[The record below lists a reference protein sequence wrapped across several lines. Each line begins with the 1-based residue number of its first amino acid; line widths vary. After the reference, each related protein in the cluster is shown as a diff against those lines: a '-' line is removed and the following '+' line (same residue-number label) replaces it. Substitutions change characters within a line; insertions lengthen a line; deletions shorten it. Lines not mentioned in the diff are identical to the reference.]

1 MAIRSDQLTRLLPM
15 ATLLISLSPGAWAEE
30 GDDALPPPP
39 QAPEA
44 DAAAVFHLSLVFNQW
59 DSGQVVPVT
68 QRSGQFY
75 VASAD
80 LQRAGL
86 PGDRLPHGDV
96 NVSALPLVKTTYDS
110 AGQRLLLNVPS
121 DWLPNQAYALGTRDP
136 RVQPLGGT
144 GALFNYDIYASNTQ
158 NGGSQASAWHE
169 LRMFS
174 GSYSLSSTGI
184 FRENFSGSG
193 SGGNE
198 GYRRYDT
205 TLTGTDE
212 NDVVSWSAGDV
223 VSDALSWSSSVR
235 IGGVSFGRDFS
246 LRPDLI
252 TYPLPAFSGEAAV
265 PSTVD
270 VFINGYRT
278 GSTQLQ
284 PGPFTLTNM
293 PYVNGSG
300 DAVLV
305 TTDALG
311 RQVSTTLPF
320 YVASE
325 LLKPGLSDG
334 AITLGSLRRDYGVEN
349 FSYGPA
355 VASGSYRYGV
365 NEYWTLESHAEG
377 AQSLALGGLG
387 TLVKLGSLGVVN
399 GAYSRSEMRGAGG
412 QQVNWGYQYNT
423 SWFNVGTQHS
433 HRDRGFGNLAL
444 YDSPDLYDDNHQPIA
459 SLSRSTDQYSLS
471 FNMGRYGN
479 VGAAWIDVRSF
490 DDEKTRLLNLSW
502 SKNLWGNSSF
512 YLAASHDPDA
522 SGWSVALSLQVPFGT
537 QDNVALSVEN
547 TPDAGSTQRV
557 NYSHAMPSEGGFSW
571 NMAYAHQS
579 RDDDYQQATLGWR
592 NNKVE
597 LQGGAYGQ
605 RDSYTQWGEM
615 TGSLV
620 MMDNAV
626 FAANRINDAFV
637 VVSTDGHRDVTV
649 NYENQPMGVTDDK
662 GYLLI
667 GGVSSY
673 YPASY
678 SINTLNLPADTALK
692 QTERRIALKRHSG
705 YLLDFPME
713 QQRVAS
719 VILHD
724 EAGRPLPVSS
734 QVYRALQTP
743 VPVGYDGIA
752 YLENLSDV
760 NALTVTTPEGRLCK
774 TTLTLG
780 KTRDHRLNTYGP
792 LVCRW
797 ERGNG

>member
-1 MAIRSDQLTRLLPM
+1 MAVRPGQLTRLLPM
-15 ATLLISLSPGAWAEE
+15 AMLLSSLSFGAYADD
-30 GDDALPPPP
+30 GDDALPPPR
-39 QAPEA
+39 APEA

-68 QRSGQFY
+68 RRNGQFFI
-75 VASAD
+75 ASAD

-86 PGDRLPHGDV
+86 PADKLPQGEV
-96 NVSALPLVKTTYDS
+96 NLSTMPQVQVDYDS
-110 AGQRLLLNVPS
+110 AGQRLLLRVPN
-121 DWLPNQAYALGTRDP
+121 DWLPAQAYTLGSRDP
-136 RVQPLGGT
+136 RVAALSGT
-144 GALFNYDIYASNTQ
+144 GALFNYDIYTSRMQ
-158 NGGSQASAWHE
+158 DGGSQASAWHE
-169 LRMFS
+169 ARVFS

-184 FRENFSGSG
+184 YREDISGYSHTG
-193 SGGNE
+193 E

-205 TLTGTDE
+205 TLTGSDE
-212 NDVVSWSAGDV
+212 NEVLSGSVGDV
-223 VSDALSWSSSVR
+223 ISDALSWSSSVR
-235 IGGVSFGRDFS
+235 VGGVSFGRDFS

-284 PGPFTLTNM
+284 PGPFTLTNL

-311 RQVSTTLPF
+311 RRVSTTLPF

-334 AITLGSLRRDYGVEN
+334 AITLGFLRRDYGVKN

-355 VASGSYRYGV
+355 VASASWRYGI
-365 NEYWTLESHAEG
+365 NDAWTIESHAEG

-387 TLVKLGSLGVVN
+387 TLVKAGSLGIVN
-399 GAYSRSEMRGAGG
+399 GAWSHSEMRGRAG
-412 QQVNWGYQYNT
+412 QQLNWGYQYN
-423 SWFNVGTQHS
+423 SGWFSIATQHS

-444 YDSPDLYDDNHQPIA
+444 YDSPDLYDDSRQPVA

-471 FNMGRYGN
+471 FNMGPYGN
-479 VGAAWIDVRSF
+479 AGASWIDVRSF
-490 DDEKTRLLNLSW
+490 DNEKTRLLNLSW

-512 YLAASHDPDA
+512 YLAVSHDPA
-522 SGWSVALSLQVPFGT
+522 GSGWASALSLQVPFGVR
-537 QDNVALSVEN
+537 DSVAVSVEN
-547 TPDAGSTQRV
+547 TPDAGNTQRV
-557 NYSHAMPSEGGFSW
+557 NYSHAMPADGGFSW
-571 NMAYAHQS
+571 NMAYAQQS
-579 RDDDYQQATLGWR
+579 RQADYQQATLGWR

-605 RDSYTQWGEM
+605 RGGYTQWGEM

-620 MMDNAV
+620 MMDNAL

-637 VVSTDGHRDVTV
+637 VVSTDGRSNVTV
-649 NYENQPMGVTDDK
+649 NYENQPMGTTDEQ

-667 GGVSSY
+667 SGVSSY

-678 SINTLNLPADTALK
+678 SIDTLNLPADAALQ
-692 QTERRIALKRHSG
+692 QTERRIALRRRAG
-705 YLLDFPME
+705 YLLSFPIE
-713 QQRVAS
+713 QQRAAS

-724 EAGRPLPVSS
+724 EAGRSLPVAS
-734 QVYRALQTP
+734 QVYRSLQTP

-760 NALTVTTPEGRLCK
+760 NPLTVTTPEGRRCQ
-774 TTLTLG
+774 TTLIMA
-780 KTRDHRLNTYGP
+780 KKADHKLHTYGP
-792 LVCRW
+792 LICRW
-797 ERGNG
+797 EGRNG

>member
-1 MAIRSDQLTRLLPM
+1 MAILLF
-15 ATLLISLSPGAWAEE
+15 SLSPGASADD
-30 GDDALPPPP
+30 GDDVLPPPP
-39 QAPEA
+39 RAQES
-44 DAAAVFHLSLVFNQW
+44 DAATVFHLSLVFNQW
-59 DSGQVVPVT
+59 DSDQVVPVT
-68 QRSGQFY
+68 ERDGQYF

-86 PGDRLPHGDV
+86 PADKLPVGEV
-96 NVSALPLVKTTYDS
+96 NVSSLASVRSSYDS
-110 AGQRLLLNVPS
+110 TGQRLLLTVPN
-121 DWLPNQAYALGTRDP
+121 DWLPEQALVLGKRDSRVKALS
-136 RVQPLGGT
+136 GT
-144 GALFNYDIYASNTQ
+144 GALLNYDVYASNTQ
-158 NGGSQASAWHE
+158 NSGSQATAWHE
-169 LRMFS
+169 LRIFS
-174 GSYSLSSTGI
+174 GSYSLSSTGT
-184 FRENFSGSG
+184 FRQAFSGYG
-193 SGGNE
+193 SEND

-212 NDVVSWSAGDV
+212 DDVLSWSAGDV

-235 IGGVSFGRDFS
+235 MGGVSFGRDFT

-278 GSTQLQ
+278 GSTDLQ
-284 PGPFTLTNM
+284 PGPFTLTNL

-334 AITLGSLRRDYGVEN
+334 AITLGSLRRDYGLEN

-355 VASGSYRYGV
+355 AASGSYRYGISDF
-365 NEYWTLESHAEG
+365 WTMESHAEG
-377 AQSLALGGLG
+377 AESLALGGLG
-387 TLVKLGSLGVVN
+387 TLVKLGSFGVVN
-399 GAYSRSEMRGAGG
+399 GAYSRSEMRGKGG
-412 QQVNWGYQYNT
+412 QQINWGYQYNT
-423 SWFNVGTQHS
+423 DWFNIGTQHS
-433 HRDRGFGNLAL
+433 HRDRTFGNLAL
-444 YDSPDLYDDNHQPIA
+444 YDSPDLYDDDHQPIA

-471 FNMGRYGN
+471 FNMGDYGN
-479 VGAAWIDVRSF
+479 IGAAWIDVRSF
-490 DDEKTRLLNLSW
+490 DDEKTQLLNLSW

-512 YLAASHDPDA
+512 YLAASHDPA
-522 SGWSVALSLQVPFGT
+522 TSGWTMALSLQVPFGT
-537 QDNVALSVEN
+537 QDNVAFSVEN
-547 TPDAGSTQRV
+547 TPDAGNTQRV
-557 NYSHAMPSEGGFSW
+557 NYSHAMPSDGGFSW

-579 RDDDYQQATLGWR
+579 QTDDYQQATLGWR

-605 RDSYTQWGEM
+605 RNGYTQWGEL

-620 MMDNAV
+620 MMDNTL
-626 FAANRINDAFV
+626 FAANRVNDAFV

-649 NYENQPMGVTDDK
+649 NYENQPMGTTDDD

-667 GGVSSY
+667 SGVSSY
-673 YPASY
+673 YRASY

-692 QTERRIALKRHSG
+692 HTEQRIALRRHSG
-705 YLLDFPME
+705 YLLDFPMD

-719 VILHD
+719 VVLHD

-734 QVYRALQTP
+734 QVYRRLQPP

-752 YLENLSDV
+752 YLEDLHDV
-760 NALTVTTPEGRLCK
+760 NPLTITTPDGKRC
-774 TTLTLG
+774 TVTLTLAQ
-780 KTRDHRLNTYGP
+780 KTDHKLNTYGP
-792 LVCRW
+792 LTCSR
-797 ERGNG
+797 EAP